1 MAKSQKH
8 QKNSQQKNYSTI
20 PEHKRQGK
28 KLIPPLVHNFDLT
41 NASWKNE
48 RLPEMLWAVLLAT
61 HLPRENALN
70 VFRKVAKYIEDLPND
85 KKFDDVTHTGLSKL
99 PSELLDDVLA
109 IITERQ
115 EQKEVLAYLLLFDEL
130 PGREAWAKALNI
142 DKISD
147 DWDPLIESVWH
158 TLWHQTQESTDCRWL
173 TVLCLMMAGKIKCA
187 FENPKESIEWANKI
201 LYYPNYGDQSE
212 ANASVRAAEIGIGF
226 KLSNQSGW
234 AAKFWGECLAKTPC
248 FPINANFAGMEIS
261 PGTTRERLSTVYNL
275 LIEHTHR
282 TRATS
287 GVDARHDTVFGLG
300 LYSLS
305 LLQEL
310 LQVGSCNSISART
323 TLRTIVE
330 SFVTLAYLAKKD
342 DPELWQKYRVYGT
355 GQAKKVF
362 LKLDDSET
370 ESPSFV
376 DRNTLEQLANEDIWQ
391 EFQTIDL
398 GHWADTNLRKLSEEA
413 GVKDDYDRFY
423 DWASTFAHG
432 HWSAIHDA
440 VFDTCGNPLH
450 RFHRIPRQSP
460 RALPDVVPDAC
471 QLVDKFW
478 KSYQNSI
485 LISKI
490 GLLLNRKGYSVL
502 CNYIDG
508 INIEQ
513 RLHYDKK
520 YDIVSIR

>member
-8 QKNSQQKNYSTI
+8 QKRSQQKNYSTI
-20 PEHKRQGK
+20 SEHKHQGK
-28 KLIPPLVHNFDLT
+28 KLIPPLVHNFDLH

-48 RLPEMLWAVLLAT
+48 RLPEMLWAILLVT
-61 HLPRENALN
+61 HQPREDALN

-99 PSELLDDVLA
+99 PSELLDDVLG

-130 PGREAWAKALNI
+130 PGREVWAKALNI
-142 DKISD
+142 DTIKN
-147 DWDPLIESVWH
+147 DWSPLMESVWH
-158 TLWHQTQESTDCRWL
+158 TLGHQTQESTDCRWL
-173 TVLCLMMAGKIKCA
+173 TVLCLMMAGKMKCA
-187 FENPKESIEWANKI
+187 FENPKESIQWTNKI

-212 ANASVRAAEIGIGF
+212 ANASVRAAEIGIGS
-226 KLSNQSGW
+226 KSSNQSGW

-282 TRATS
+282 TRTTS
-287 GVDARHDTVFGLG
+287 GVDARHDTVFGFG

-323 TLRTIVE
+323 TLRTIAE
-330 SFVTLAYLAKKD
+330 NFITLAYLAKKD
-342 DPELWQKYRVYGT
+342 DAELWQKYRAYGT
-355 GQAKKVF
+355 GQAKKAF
-362 LKLDDSET
+362 LKLEDSEIET
-370 ESPSFV
+370 PSFV
-376 DRNTLEQLANEDIWQ
+376 DRNTLEQLANEDMWQ

-398 GHWADTNLRKLSEEA
+398 GHWDGTNLRKISEEA

-432 HWSAIHDA
+432 HWSAIRDA

-450 RFHRIPRQSP
+450 RLHRIPRQST

-471 QLVDKFW
+471 QLVDK
-478 KSYQNSI
+478 I
-485 LISKI
+485 LEIVSK
-490 GLLLNRKGYSVL
+490 LYPHFQDRVTL
-502 CNYIDG
+502 
-508 INIEQ
+508 EQ
-513 RLHYDKK
+513 RSYSEL
-520 YDIVSIR
+520 